1 MELQRRVIILTGE
14 PPETPGGMEHVI
26 RELADGLRA
35 DGFGVDVFHSQNT
48 GPSWI
53 AHPRTKWQS
62 YSREFLLSWYLGKRA
77 AAEAGQDVVAVISN
91 GPYGWHIPRMRPEIR
106 KIHFY
111 HGTYRA
117 QADAI
122 RPFISGAGFLKL
134 KWWDSMVLERLSGR
148 GKLIVCNS
156 DQTRDEVL
164 KFFGFKGQ
172 TVWLPLNTTHFAP
185 MNKAQAHRKLGLG
198 EDDLGEDKKI
208 GLFVGSTHPMKGFS
222 IVRDLIR
229 LTPNLKWLLAL
240 RGGAPADLSAQNRIR
255 VFENAAYD
263 LLPALYNA
271 ADFAVFPSL
280 YEPFGY
286 VVAEALACG
295 TPVVSSPGGASRLF
309 LSEPPLDFALM
320 KPTASVQDYSQAI
333 YAILANPEAYRRK
346 VIEEIRPRIESA
358 MAPSNWLRRFREATG
373 I

>member
-14 PPETPGGMEHVI
+14 PPEAPGGVEHVVQ
-26 RELADGLRA
+26 ELASGLRS
-35 DGFGVDVFHSQNT
+35 DGFAVDVLHSQNSA
-48 GPSWI
+48 PAWI
-53 AHPRTKWQS
+53 AHPKTKWQS
-62 YSREFLLSWYLGKRA
+62 YSRDFLLSWYLGKRA
-77 AAEAGQDVVAVISN
+77 SAALGEDVVAVISN
-91 GPYGWHIPRMRPEIR
+91 GPYGWRIPRMRPETR

-122 RPFISGAGFLKL
+122 RPYISNAGFLKL

-156 DQTRDEVL
+156 DQTRDEVSR
-164 KFFGFKGQ
+164 FFGFRGE

-185 MNKAQAHRKLGLG
+185 MDKSSARKQLGIDERAQF
-198 EDDLGEDKKI
+198 
-208 GLFVGSTHPMKGFS
+208 GLFVGSTHPMKGFLV
-222 IVRDLIR
+222 VRELIDR
-229 LTPNLKWLLAL
+229 TPNLKWLLAL
-240 RGGAPADLSAQNRIR
+240 RGGAPADLRAQSR
-255 VFENAAYD
+255 VRLFENAPYD
-263 LLPALYNA
+263 LLPTLYNA
-271 ADFAVFPSL
+271 ADFAVFPSV

-309 LSEPPLDFALM
+309 LSEPPLDFALV
-320 KPTASVQDYSQAI
+320 KPTSSAEDYSRVI
-333 YAILANPEAYRRK
+333 GKILAEPELYRRK
-346 VIEEIRPRIESA
+346 VIEEICPRVETL
-358 MAPSNWLRRFREATG
+358 MAPANWLRRFREATG